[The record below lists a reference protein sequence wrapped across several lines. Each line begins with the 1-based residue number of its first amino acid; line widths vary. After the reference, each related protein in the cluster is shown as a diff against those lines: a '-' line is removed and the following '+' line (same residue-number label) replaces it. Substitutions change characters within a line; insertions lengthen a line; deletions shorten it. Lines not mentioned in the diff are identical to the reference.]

1 MSNSNNVKKSRMVA
15 IGLVILY
22 ILLLIPV
29 LYIGR
34 YDYHCADDFGF
45 SAASHV
51 AWEDTHSLIA
61 VFKAAGETVVDRWHT
76 WQGTFTTMFLMA
88 LEPGLFGEVFYHFVP
103 WIMIGAMSASTMYLL
118 YVLLVKLVSCDKP
131 VWISVSMLYLIY
143 ALECIIDPLQG
154 FFWYNG
160 AVHYMIPHSLAM
172 LLVAILIKAR
182 ISEKKI
188 ILCFLACVIAFLLGG
203 SNFITALGTGV
214 GLVFAIIISV
224 FFRHRK
230 NIWLLIMPTIIYV
243 PALLLNV
250 FAPGNSVRQSGFA
263 NHPGPI
269 KAVMLAFYYCI
280 EEAFSNW
287 LDWKVFML
295 MLALLPF
302 SILIVKKI
310 RNRYSFGF
318 CLPLMVVVVLFC
330 FLSSLFAPTSY
341 ATGGVGGGRVENII
355 YLDFLL
361 LSIFLEIYIIG
372 WLDVK
377 FKLIDTINQD
387 NSSRVN
393 KCMFWG
399 SVIVIVVFFAGLTF
413 LREEDSFTTTS
424 AIASIAS
431 GEARRYGN
439 ETKERSEMIDNC
451 DGDLL
456 EVPRFVETPYLLYM
470 DDIVP
475 NSNDWRNNSMAR
487 YYGFD
492 EVVAYSID

>member
-88 LEPGLFGEVFYHFVP
+88 LEPGLFGDGFYHFVP

-118 YVLLVKLVSCDKP
+118 YVLLVNLVGCDKS

-188 ILCFLACVIAFLLGG
+188 ILCSLVCILAFLLGG
-203 SNFITALGTGV
+203 SNFITALGAGV
-214 GLVFAIIISV
+214 GLVFSIIIAA
-224 FFRHRK
+224 FLKQKK
-230 NIWLLIMPTIIYV
+230 NIWLYIVPTIIYA
-243 PALLLNV
+243 PAFLLNV
-250 FAPGNSVRQSGFA
+250 LAPGNSVRQAMMSD
-263 NHPGPI
+263 HPGPI
-269 KAVMLAFYYCI
+269 KAIILSFYFCV
-280 EEAFSNW
+280 ERVLSSW
-287 LDWKVFML
+287 LDWKVFSL
-295 MLALLPF
+295 LLFLLPF
-302 SILIVKKI
+302 V
-310 RNRYSFGF
+310 F
-318 CLPLMVVVVLFC
+318 VVVGMIKDRFHFSFKYPLVVGLGVFC

-341 ATGGVGGGRVENII
+341 AAGAMDAGRVENII

-413 LREEDSFTTTS
+413 LREEDGFTTSS

-451 DGDLL
+451 DGNLL

-475 NSNDWRNNSMAR
+475 DSDDWRNNSMAR
-487 YYGFD
+487 YYRIK
-492 EVVAYSID
+492 EIKAYSP